1 MPIRTG
7 HTFDELRHR
16 TGGFPV
22 PITERQ
28 QEVIRLVRYLQQQGA
43 CIQTSE
49 DVLDAIA
56 TCPEEEELSAY
67 RCREGVAVA
76 HASDGWWLLLPEGEL
91 KLPSLCS
98 GKLKPGESRDA

>member
-1 MPIRTG
+1 MPIHTG

-16 TGGFPV
+16 TGGFLV
-22 PITERQ
+22 PITEQ
-28 QEVIRLVRYLQQQGA
+28 QVELIRLVRYLQQQEA
-43 CIQTSE
+43 CIQTSD
-49 DVLDAIA
+49 DVLDAIE

-91 KLPSLCS
+91 KLPSLRS
-98 GKLKPGESRDA
+98 GNLKPMESRDA